1 MMLDPLSLLWL
12 TLGAVASVFV
22 SGRWNRAALAWI
34 APVFLLLYAH
44 AVPSLPAALGIWVA
58 ATVATALS
66 HWRVVPVPTLAY
78 PIVVALLTLPF
89 VIPYLVDRWLA
100 PQLPGVVGTLVF
112 PLAWVASEYLGA
124 RANPFGTW
132 GSLAYTQAG
141 NRLLVQLVAATGIW
155 GLPFLIAWF
164 ASLMAWAVRVNFAWS
179 VIGSGILLYGG
190 VVAAVI
196 GYGLWRIQWKP
207 AKNRSV
213 TVATV
218 GWPEGLIDREQLGRI
233 FSTTLGAEA
242 IQNLRAIFDKIHDH
256 FIVQTR
262 EAARAGARIVVWPE
276 ASIVVF
282 RDDYPALHKR
292 LQALGREL
300 GIYFLAGVAIVD
312 PAAEKTKFE
321 NRALL
326 YGPRGTLDA
335 NYIKSTAVP
344 GFEVRYGLRGD
355 GVLPVVKTPYGRVT
369 VAICYD
375 LDFPWLIR
383 QAGRQG
389 ADLLLAPASDWHEIG
404 GLHHDAAVF
413 RAIEN
418 GMAMVRSARWGIS
431 SMVDATGRAV
441 ALLDHRVKSSTLL
454 VAELPVGARSGWYA
468 RIGDGFAWA
477 CIAALAGLV
486 SWVLARGAG
495 LV

>member
-1 MMLDPLSLLWL
+1 MILDPLSLLWL
-12 TLGAVASVFV
+12 TLGAAASVFV
-22 SGRWNRAALAWI
+22 SGRWNRAAFAWI

-44 AVPSLPAALGIWVA
+44 AVPPLPAALGIWAA

-66 HWRVVPVPTLAY
+66 HWRVVPVPALAY
-78 PIVVALLTLPF
+78 PFVVALLTVPL
-89 VIPYLVDRWLA
+89 VIPYLVDHWLA

-112 PLAWVASEYLGA
+112 PLAWVTGEYLGA
-124 RANPFGTW
+124 RTNPFGTW
-132 GSLAYTQAG
+132 GALAYTQAG
-141 NRLLVQLVAATGIW
+141 NRLLVQLVSVTGIW
-155 GLPFLIAWF
+155 GIPFLIAWF
-164 ASLMAWAVRVNFAWS
+164 ASLLAWAVRAEFAW
-179 VIGSGILLYGG
+179 
-190 VVAAVI
+190 AVI
-196 GYGLWRIQWKP
+196 GNGLLLYAGVVMAVIAYGLWRIQWKP
-207 AKNRSV
+207 AKTRRV

-233 FSTTLGAEA
+233 FSATLEAEA
-242 IQNLRAIFDKIHDH
+242 IQQLRAVFDKIHDH
-256 FIVQTR
+256 FIAQTR
-262 EAARAGARIVVWPE
+262 EAARAGAKIVVWPE

-282 RDDYPALHKR
+282 RDDYAALHKR

-326 YGPRGTLDA
+326 YGPRGTLAA

-355 GVLPVVKTPYGRVT
+355 GILPVVKTPYGRVT

-383 QAGRQG
+383 QAGRQR

-404 GLHHDAAVF
+404 GLHHDAAAF
-413 RAIEN
+413 RAVEN
-418 GMAMVRSARWGIS
+418 GVAMVRTARWGIS

-441 ALLDHRVKSSTLL
+441 ALLDHRAKSSVLL
-454 VAELPVGARSGWYA
+454 IADLPVGARAGWYA

-486 SWVLARGAG
+486 SWVLVRGAG